1 MFEGSKFSAQRT
13 IVLPGELL
21 VLYSDGITEA
31 ENPAGQPFEET
42 GLEQVVDAY
51 ASETPAQLAATVL
64 TAVERHADQ
73 AQVHRRF
80 DDPPPEDARAA

>member
-1 MFEGSKFSAQRT
+1 M
-13 IVLPGELL
+13 PGELL

-51 ASETPAQLAATVL
+51 ASDAPAQLAATFWPRSNG
-64 TAVERHADQ
+64 TPQ
-73 AQVHRRF
+73 G
-80 DDPPPEDARAA
+80 PSSSTI